1 MNDYQAPLEEMNF
14 VVNRLLD
21 LPNFA
26 EAIDNEDASEDLLQA
41 VLSEAD
47 KLASEVWSPI
57 NYAGDQQG
65 VKLAESGVKSAD
77 GFKNAYQKYAQGG
90 WNSLYFDEQY
100 GGQGLPF
107 SFSMPVAE
115 MMNAANMSLGLC
127 PLLTSGATEAIFAH
141 GSEHLKDIYLTK
153 MISGEWTG
161 TMNLTEPHA
170 GTDLAVITTTA
181 VPNGDHFLVKGQKIY
196 ITWGDHDM
204 TDNIIHLVLAKLPDA
219 PDGVKGISLFL
230 VPKFLVNGDGSLSER
245 NDVYAINLEH
255 KLGIHASPT
264 CVMSYGDN
272 GGAIGYLVGQPHQG
286 LVAMFTMMN
295 NARLLVGLQGVSLSD
310 RAYQGALEYARER
323 VQCAAPGTKQRGAI
337 IHHPDVRRML
347 MTMRSLTEAGRAIT
361 YATATQI
368 DLSHKATDAATRG
381 LALKRVGLLTP
392 IAKGWCTEVSQEV
405 TSLGVQIHGGMGF
418 IEETGAAQHQRDAR
432 ILTIYEGTTGIQALD
447 LAGRKTVYD
456 QGAAMADLV
465 QQMRDDLSLHGH
477 AVSEQH
483 RGNMSEAIDGLESSY
498 KQLLQQAKDDVMFA
512 GAISFDLL
520 MLCGYVC
527 GAWQMIRSA
536 DLVAMEE
543 SESFKANKLVT
554 VAYYL
559 DHILPRFEAHRRSI
573 IAGSSSVMAIGADD
587 L

>member
-26 EAIDNEDASEDLLQA
+26 TAIDNEDASEDLLQA

-230 VPKFLVNGDGSLSER
+230 VPKFLVNGDGSLGER

-520 MLCGYVC
+520 MLSGYVC

>member
-1 MNDYQAPLEEMNF
+1 MSEYQAPLEEMNF

-26 EAIDNEDASEDLLQA
+26 LAIDNQDASKDLLQA
-41 VLSEAD
+41 VLTEAD
-47 KLASEVWSPI
+47 KLAHEVWSPI
-57 NYAGDQQG
+57 NHFGDQQG
-65 VKLAESGVKSAD
+65 VTLTEGGVKTVE
-77 GFKNAYQKYAQGG
+77 GFKEAYQAYAQGG
-90 WNSLYFDEQY
+90 WNSLYFDPQY

-107 SFSMPVAE
+107 TFSMPVSE
-115 MMNAANMSLGLC
+115 MMNAANMALALC
-127 PLLTSGATEAIFAH
+127 PMLTAGATEAIAAH
-141 GSEHLKDIYLTK
+141 GSDSLKDIYLGK

-181 VPNGDHFLVKGQKIY
+181 TPDGDHFRVKGQKIY
-196 ITWGDHDM
+196 ITWGDHSM
-204 TDNIIHLVLAKLPDA
+204 TENIIHLVLAKLPNA

-230 VPKFLVNGDGSLSER
+230 VPKFLVNADGSLGEH
-245 NDVYAINLEH
+245 NDVYAINVEH
-255 KLGIHASPT
+255 KMGIHGSPT

-272 GGAIGYLVGQPHQG
+272 EGAVGYLVGQPHQG
-286 LVAMFTMMN
+286 LAAMFTMMN
-295 NARLLVGLQGVSLSD
+295 NERLLVGLQGVSLSD
-310 RAYQGALEYARER
+310 RAYQGALEYARDR
-323 VQCAAPGTKQRGAI
+323 VQCAAPGTKERGAI

-347 MTMRSLTEAGRAIT
+347 MTMRSLTEACRAIA
-361 YATATQI
+361 YVNAAQI
-368 DLSHKATDAATRG
+368 DLSQLSSDAATRG
-381 LALKRVGLLTP
+381 LAHKRVGLLIP
-392 IAKGWCTEVSQEV
+392 IVKGWCTEISQEL

-447 LAGRKTVYD
+447 LAGRKTLYD
-456 QGAAMADLV
+456 QGEAMADLV

-477 AVSEQH
+477 AVTKSHQSA
-483 RGNMSEAIDGLESSY
+483 MAEAINGLESSY
-498 KQLLQQAKDDVMFA
+498 QTLLQQAPNDVMFA

-520 MLCGYVC
+520 MLSGYVC

-536 DLVAMEE
+536 SLVGQEDN
-543 SESFKANKLVT
+543 ESFKTNKLVT

-559 DHILPRFEAHRRSI
+559 DHILPRFESHRRSI
-573 IAGSSSVMAIGADD
+573 VAGSLSVMAIAAGD

>member
-26 EAIDNEDASEDLLQA
+26 AAIDNEDASEDLLQA

-230 VPKFLVNGDGSLSER
+230 VPKFLVNGDGSLGER

-520 MLCGYVC
+520 MLSGYVC

-543 SESFKANKLVT
+543 NESFKANKLVT

>member
-1 MNDYQAPLEEMNF
+1 MSDYQAPLEDMNF

-26 EAIDNEDASEDLLQA
+26 AAIGNEDASEDLLQA

-47 KLASEVWSPI
+47 KLASQVWSPI
-57 NYAGDQQG
+57 NFSGDQQG
-65 VKLAESGVKSAD
+65 VKLTSEGVQPAD
-77 GFKNAYQKYAQGG
+77 GFKNAYQEYAQGG
-90 WNSLYFDEQY
+90 WSSLYFDEQY

-127 PLLTSGATEAIFAH
+127 PMLTAGATEAIAAH
-141 GSEHLKDIYLTK
+141 GSEALKDIYLPK

-170 GTDLAVITTTA
+170 GTDLAVIKSTA
-181 VPNGDHFLVKGQKIY
+181 TPDSDHFRIKGQKIF

-219 PDGVKGISLFL
+219 PAGVKGISLFL
-230 VPKFLVNGDGSLSER
+230 VPKFLVNADGSLGAR
-245 NDVYAINLEH
+245 NDAYAINVEH
-255 KLGIHASPT
+255 KMGIHASPT
-264 CVMSYGDN
+264 CVMSFGDN
-272 GGAIGYLVGQPHQG
+272 DGAIGYLVGQPHQG
-286 LVAMFTMMN
+286 LAAMFTMMN
-295 NARLLVGLQGVSLSD
+295 NERLVVGLQGVGLSD
-310 RAYQGALEYARER
+310 RAYQGAVEYARDR
-323 VQCAAPGTKQRGAI
+323 VQCAAPGTRERGAI

-347 MTMRSLTEAGRAIT
+347 MTMRSLTEAGRAVA
-361 YATATQI
+361 YATAAQI
-368 DLSHKATDAATRG
+368 DLSHKAQTPEARG
-381 LALKRVGLLTP
+381 LANKRVGLLTP
-392 IAKGWCTEVSQEV
+392 IAKGWCTEAAQEV

-447 LAGRKTVYD
+447 LVGRKTLFD

-465 QQMRDDLSLHGH
+465 QQMRDDLAKHGH
-477 AVSEQH
+477 AVNQTQQH
-483 RGNMSEAIDGLESSY
+483 NMAEAINGLESCY
-498 KQLLQQAKDDVMFA
+498 QLLLEQAPGDVMFA
-512 GAISFDLL
+512 GSVSYDLL
-520 MLCGYVC
+520 MLSGYVC

-536 DLVAMEE
+536 DLVANEGNPR
-543 SESFKANKLVT
+543 FKTNKLAT

-559 DHILPRFEAHRRSI
+559 DHILPRFEFHRRSVV
-573 IAGSSSVMAIGADD
+573 AGSASVMAIAAVDM
-587 L
+587 

>member
-26 EAIDNEDASEDLLQA
+26 AAIDNEDASEDLLQA

-230 VPKFLVNGDGSLSER
+230 VPKFLVNGDGSLGER

-483 RGNMSEAIDGLESSY
+483 RSNMSEAIDGLESSY
-498 KQLLQQAKDDVMFA
+498 KQLLQQAQDDVMFA

-520 MLCGYVC
+520 MLSGYVC

>member
-26 EAIDNEDASEDLLQA
+26 AAIDNEDASEDLLQA

-230 VPKFLVNGDGSLSER
+230 VPKFLVNGDGSLGER

-520 MLCGYVC
+520 MLSGYVC

-573 IAGSSSVMAIGADD
+573 IAGSSSVMAIGADN

>member
-1 MNDYQAPLEEMNF
+1 MSEYQAPLEEMNF
-14 VVNRLLD
+14 VINRLLD

-26 EAIDNEDASEDLLQA
+26 VAVGNEDASEDLLQA

-47 KLASEVWSPI
+47 KLASQVWSPI
-57 NYAGDQQG
+57 NYTGDQQG
-65 VKLAESGVKSAD
+65 VNLTAD
-77 GFKNAYQKYAQGG
+77 GVQAATGFREAYQEYAQGG
-90 WNSLYFDEQY
+90 WSSLYFNEQY

-107 SFSMPVAE
+107 TFSMPVSE
-115 MMNAANMSLGLC
+115 MMNAANMALALC
-127 PLLTSGATEAIFAH
+127 PMLTAGATEAIAAH
-141 GSEHLKDIYLTK
+141 GSDSLKEIYLAK

-170 GTDLAVITTTA
+170 GTDLAAITTTA
-181 VPNGDHFLVKGQKIY
+181 TPDGEHFRVKGQKIY

-204 TDNIIHLVLAKLPDA
+204 TGNIIHLVLAKLPDA

-230 VPKFLVNGDGSLSER
+230 VPKFLVNADGSLGDH
-245 NDVYAINLEH
+245 NDVYAINVEH
-255 KLGIHASPT
+255 KMGIHASPT

-286 LVAMFTMMN
+286 LAAMFTMMN
-295 NARLLVGLQGVSLSD
+295 NERLLVGLQGVSLSD

-323 VQCAAPGTKQRGAI
+323 VQCAAPGTKQRGTI

-347 MTMRSLTEAGRAIT
+347 MTMRSLTEASRAIA
-361 YATATQI
+361 YVTAAQI
-368 DLSHKATDAATRG
+368 DLSQLSADAATKG
-381 LALKRVGLLTP
+381 LAHKRVGLLIP
-392 IAKGWCTEVSQEV
+392 IVKGWCTEVSQEL

-447 LAGRKTVYD
+447 LAGRKTLYD
-456 QGAAMADLV
+456 QGEAMADLV
-465 QQMRDDLSLHGH
+465 QQMRDDLTLHGQ
-477 AVSEQH
+477 AITQQH
-483 RGNMSEAIDGLESSY
+483 QADMKEAIDGLESSY
-498 KQLLQQAKDDVMFA
+498 QTLLQQAPNDVMFA

-520 MLCGYVC
+520 MLSGYVC
-527 GAWQMIRSA
+527 GAWQMMRSA
-536 DLVAMEE
+536 SLVAKEE
-543 SESFKANKLVT
+543 NEAFKANKLAT

-559 DHILPRFEAHRRSI
+559 DHMLPRFESHRRSI
-573 IAGSSSVMAIGADD
+573 LAGSESVMAIGAGD

>member
-1 MNDYQAPLEEMNF
+1 MSEYQAPLEEMNF

-26 EAIDNEDASEDLLQA
+26 LAIDNQDASEDLLQA
-41 VLSEAD
+41 VLTEAD
-47 KLASEVWSPI
+47 KLAHEVWSPI
-57 NYAGDQQG
+57 NHFGDQQG
-65 VKLAESGVKSAD
+65 VTLTEGGVKTVE
-77 GFKNAYQKYAQGG
+77 GFKEAYQAYAQGG
-90 WNSLYFDEQY
+90 WNSLYFDPQY

-107 SFSMPVAE
+107 TFSMPVSE
-115 MMNAANMSLGLC
+115 MMNAANMALALC
-127 PLLTSGATEAIFAH
+127 PMLTAGATEAIAAH
-141 GSEHLKDIYLTK
+141 GSDSLKDIYLGK

-181 VPNGDHFLVKGQKIY
+181 TPDGDHFRVKGQKIY
-196 ITWGDHDM
+196 ITWGDHSM
-204 TDNIIHLVLAKLPDA
+204 TENIIHLVLAKLPNA

-230 VPKFLVNGDGSLSER
+230 VPKFLVNADGSLGGH
-245 NDVYAINLEH
+245 NDVYAINVEH
-255 KLGIHASPT
+255 KMGIHGSPT

-272 GGAIGYLVGQPHQG
+272 EGAVGYLVGQPHQG
-286 LVAMFTMMN
+286 LAAMFTMMN
-295 NARLLVGLQGVSLSD
+295 NERLLVGLQGVSLSD
-310 RAYQGALEYARER
+310 RAYQGALEYARDR
-323 VQCAAPGTKQRGAI
+323 VQCAAPGTKERGAI

-347 MTMRSLTEAGRAIT
+347 MTMRSLTEACRAIA
-361 YATATQI
+361 YVNAAQI
-368 DLSHKATDAATRG
+368 DLSQLSPDAATKG
-381 LALKRVGLLTP
+381 LAHKRVGLLIP
-392 IAKGWCTEVSQEV
+392 IVKGWCTEISQEL

-447 LAGRKTVYD
+447 LAGRKTLYD
-456 QGAAMADLV
+456 QGEAMADLV

-477 AVSEQH
+477 AVTKSHQSA
-483 RGNMSEAIDGLESSY
+483 MAEAINGLESSY
-498 KQLLQQAKDDVMFA
+498 QTLLQQAPNDVMFA

-520 MLCGYVC
+520 MLSGYVC

-536 DLVAMEE
+536 SLVAQEDNQ
-543 SESFKANKLVT
+543 SFKTNKLVT

-559 DHILPRFEAHRRSI
+559 DHILPRFESHRRSI
-573 IAGSSSVMAIGADD
+573 LAGSQSVMAIAAGD

>member
-1 MNDYQAPLEEMNF
+1 MSDYQAPLEDMNF

-26 EAIDNEDASEDLLQA
+26 AAIGNEDASEDLLQA
-41 VLSEAD
+41 VLSEAN
-47 KLASEVWSPI
+47 KLANQVWSPI
-57 NYAGDQQG
+57 NASGDKQG
-65 VKLAESGVKSAD
+65 VKLTQDGVKPAD
-77 GFKNAYQKYAQGG
+77 GFKEAYKAYADGG
-90 WNSLYFDEQY
+90 WSSLYFDEQY

-127 PLLTSGATEAIFAH
+127 PMLTAGAIEAIFAH
-141 GSEHLKDIYLTK
+141 GSQSLKETYLEK

-181 VPNGDHFLVKGQKIY
+181 TPDGDYFRIKGQKIY

-204 TDNIIHLVLAKLPDA
+204 TDNIIHLVLAKLPNA
-219 PDGVKGISLFL
+219 PEGVKGISLFL
-230 VPKFLVNGDGSLSER
+230 VPKFLVNADGSLGEH
-245 NDVYAINLEH
+245 NDAYAINVEH

-272 GGAIGYLVGQPHQG
+272 GGAIGYLIGQPHQG
-286 LVAMFTMMN
+286 LAAMFTMMN
-295 NARLLVGLQGVSLSD
+295 NERLVVGLQGVGLSD
-310 RAYQGALEYARER
+310 RAYQGALKYARER

-361 YATATQI
+361 YMTAAQI
-368 DLSHKATDAATRG
+368 DLSHQALDEATRG
-381 LALKRVGLLTP
+381 LALKRVGLLIP
-392 IAKGWCTEVSQEV
+392 IVKGWCTEVAQEV

-418 IEETGAAQHQRDAR
+418 IEETGAAQHLRDAR
-432 ILTIYEGTTGIQALD
+432 ILPIYEGTTGIQALD
-447 LAGRKTVYD
+447 LVGRKTLFD
-456 QGAAMADLV
+456 QGAAMAELV
-465 QQMRDDLSLHGH
+465 QQMRDDLNLHGH
-477 AVSEQH
+477 AVSQQH
-483 RGNMSEAIDGLESSY
+483 RHNMSESIDGLESCC
-498 KQLLQQAKDDVMFA
+498 QLLLEQAPGDVMFA
-512 GAISFDLL
+512 GSISFDLL
-520 MLCGYVC
+520 MLSGYVC
-527 GAWQMIRSA
+527 GAWQMICSA
-536 DLVAMEE
+536 GLVAMEE
-543 SESFKANKLVT
+543 NESFKANKLVT

-559 DHILPRFEAHRRSI
+559 DHMLPRFEAHRRSI
-573 IAGSSSVMAIGADD
+573 IAGSDSVMAISCDD

>member
-230 VPKFLVNGDGSLSER
+230 VPKFLVNGDGSLGER

-520 MLCGYVC
+520 MLSGYVC

>member
-26 EAIDNEDASEDLLQA
+26 AAIGNEDASEDLLQA

-127 PLLTSGATEAIFAH
+127 PLLTTGATEAIFAH

-230 VPKFLVNGDGSLSER
+230 VPKFLVNGDGSLGKR

-483 RGNMSEAIDGLESSY
+483 RSNMSEAIDGLESSY
-498 KQLLQQAKDDVMFA
+498 KQLLQQAQDDVMFA

-520 MLCGYVC
+520 MLSGYVC

-543 SESFKANKLVT
+543 NESFKANKLVT

-573 IAGSSSVMAIGADD
+573 VAGSSSVMAIGADD

>member
-26 EAIDNEDASEDLLQA
+26 EAIDNEDASEGLLQA

-230 VPKFLVNGDGSLSER
+230 VPKFLVNGDGSLGER

-520 MLCGYVC
+520 MLSGYVC

>member
-26 EAIDNEDASEDLLQA
+26 AAIDNEDASEDLLQA

-230 VPKFLVNGDGSLSER
+230 VPKFLVNGDGSLGER

-465 QQMRDDLSLHGH
+465 QQMRDDLSLHDH

-520 MLCGYVC
+520 MLSGYVC

>member
-1 MNDYQAPLEEMNF
+1 MSEYQAPLEEMNF
-14 VVNRLLD
+14 VINRLLD

-26 EAIDNEDASEDLLQA
+26 LAIGNQDASEDLLQA

-47 KLASEVWSPI
+47 KLASQVWSPI

-65 VKLAESGVKSAD
+65 VKLTAD
-77 GFKNAYQKYAQGG
+77 GVQAANGFREAYQEYAQGG
-90 WNSLYFDEQY
+90 WSSLYFDEQY

-127 PLLTSGATEAIFAH
+127 PMLTAGATEAIFAH
-141 GSEHLKDIYLTK
+141 GSDTLKDIYLAK
-153 MISGEWTG
+153 MVSGEWTG

-170 GTDLAVITTTA
+170 GTDLAAITTTA
-181 VPNGDHFLVKGQKIY
+181 IPDGEHFRVKGQKIY

-204 TDNIIHLVLAKLPDA
+204 TENIIHLVLAKLPDA

-230 VPKFLVNGDGSLSER
+230 VPKFLVNADGSLGDR
-245 NDVYAINLEH
+245 NDVYAINVEH
-255 KLGIHASPT
+255 KMGIHASPT

-272 GGAIGYLVGQPHQG
+272 GGAVGYLVGQPHQG
-286 LVAMFTMMN
+286 LAAMFTMMN
-295 NARLLVGLQGVSLSD
+295 NERLVVGLQGVSLSD

-323 VQCAAPGTKQRGAI
+323 VQCAAPGTKQRGTI

-347 MTMRSLTEAGRAIT
+347 MTMRSITEACRAIA
-361 YATATQI
+361 YVTAAQI
-368 DLSHKATDAATRG
+368 DLSQLATDAAAKG
-381 LALKRVGLLTP
+381 LAHKRVGLLIP
-392 IAKGWCTEVSQEV
+392 IVKGWCTEVSQEL

-447 LAGRKTVYD
+447 LVGRKTLYD
-456 QGAAMADLV
+456 QGEAMVDLV
-465 QQMRDDLSLHGH
+465 QQMRDDLTLHGH
-477 AVSEQH
+477 AVSQQH
-483 RGNMSEAIDGLESSY
+483 QSDMAEAINGLESSY
-498 KQLLQQAKDDVMFA
+498 QTLLQQAPNDVMFA
-512 GAISFDLL
+512 GAVSFDLL
-520 MLCGYVC
+520 MLSGYVC
-527 GAWQMIRSA
+527 GAWQMLRSA
-536 DLVAMEE
+536 SLVAMEE
-543 SESFKANKLVT
+543 SEVFKANKLAT

-573 IAGSSSVMAIGADD
+573 VAGSESVMSIAAGD

>member
-230 VPKFLVNGDGSLSER
+230 VPKFLVNGDGSLGER

>member
-1 MNDYQAPLEEMNF
+1 
-14 VVNRLLD
+14 
-21 LPNFA
+21 
-26 EAIDNEDASEDLLQA
+26 

-230 VPKFLVNGDGSLSER
+230 VPKFLVNGDGSLGER

-520 MLCGYVC
+520 MLSGYVC

>member
-26 EAIDNEDASEDLLQA
+26 AAIGNEDASEDLLQA
-41 VLSEAD
+41 VLSEAG

-127 PLLTSGATEAIFAH
+127 PLLTTGATEAIFAH

-230 VPKFLVNGDGSLSER
+230 VPKFLVNGDGSLGKR

-498 KQLLQQAKDDVMFA
+498 KQLLQQAQDDVMFA

-520 MLCGYVC
+520 MLSGYVC

-543 SESFKANKLVT
+543 NESFKANKLVT

-573 IAGSSSVMAIGADD
+573 VAGSSSVMAIGADD